1 VAKNPEVRLETA
13 GAELSATARP
23 LQDPDGVGTVV
34 EKFRQKYGADRVRDY
49 YPKTDAAVEV
59 PLA

>member
-1 VAKNPEVRLETA
+1 VVKDPEVRLETA
-13 GAELSATARP
+13 GAELNATARP
-23 LQDPDGVGTVV
+23 LEDSDGVDAVV
-34 EKFRQKYGADRVRDY
+34 EKFREKYGADRVRDY